1 MSWFETVKTWLW
13 RLTEVGLLLI
23 ALSIVFTILFGA
35 DVPFIGTGVV
45 QSFTDFVQALG
56 NGGFAGILAA
66 IVIVWLFS
74 KRSLR

>member
-1 MSWFETVKTWLW
+1 MPWFDNIKTWLW
-13 RLTEVGLLLI
+13 RLTEIGLLLI

-45 QSFTDFVQALG
+45 SSFTNFVQALG

-66 IVIVWLFS
+66 IIIVWLFS
-74 KRSLR
+74 KRAL